1 MQDINPPPG
10 TTEKKMRTK
19 TINQISAQLE
29 RIHKAAYRLY
39 IRHGNFNKG
48 WSIQEKARQIADR
61 YYLNIWNE
69 LGAVC
74 HSADENICKQNTPV
88 PASIYAKQTEV

>member
-1 MQDINPPPG
+1 
-10 TTEKKMRTK
+10 MRTK

-29 RIHKAAYRLY
+29 RIHEAAYWLY
-39 IRHGNFNKG
+39 IRPMYGNPNKG

-74 HSADENICKQNTPV
+74 HSDDENICKQNTPV

>member
-1 MQDINPPPG
+1 
-10 TTEKKMRTK
+10 MRTK

-29 RIHKAAYRLY
+29 RIHKAAYELY
-39 IRHGNFNKG
+39 IRPMFGNPNKG
-48 WSIQEKARQIADR
+48 FAIQDKARQIANR

-69 LGAVC
+69 LGVVS
-74 HSADENICKQNTPV
+74 HSHEENIIKQNTPV

>member
-1 MQDINPPPG
+1 
-10 TTEKKMRTK
+10 MRAK

-29 RIHKAAYRLY
+29 RIHEAAYWLY
-39 IRHGNFNKG
+39 IRPMYGNPNKG

-74 HSADENICKQNTPV
+74 HSDDENICKQIHPSPPQSTQNKSNP
-88 PASIYAKQTEV
+88 

>member
-1 MQDINPPPG
+1 M
-10 TTEKKMRTK
+10 KTK

-29 RIHKAAYRLY
+29 RIHEAAYRLY
-39 IRHGNFNKG
+39 IRPMYGNPNKG
-48 WSIQEKARQIADR
+48 FSIQDKAQQIADR

-74 HSADENICKQNTPV
+74 HSHDENICKQNIPV
-88 PASIYAKQTEV
+88 PVTIYTRQPE